1 MGKKERI
8 ELIKKI
14 EDATNSKILVYVT
27 GDRRGLETRISSD
40 VIPFIYKHLEK

>member
-14 EDATNSKILVYVT
+14 EEVTDSKVLVYVT
-27 GDRRGLETRISSD
+27 GVVRI
-40 VIPFIYKHLEK
+40 

>member
-14 EDATNSKILVYVT
+14 EEVTDSKVLVYVT
-27 GDRRGLETRISSD
+27 GDRQGLETRISSD
-40 VIPFIYKHLEK
+40 AFHLFTNT